1 MLPSGST
8 TEEDRAEHQPPFGP
22 ARKKP
27 AHLLVYALPV
37 RLFDFFRRKPET
49 AAEHQALANLD
60 EATRQVAWEECDTE
74 KEREQGGGS
83 FGPLT
88 PTVPRDPPVPFHH
101 VEGDSVPEP
110 VDDPDPP
117 SLRAPEQDL
126 GNGSGMSA
134 ARRRS

>member
-1 MLPSGST
+1 MLPSGSK

-60 EATRQVAWEECDTE
+60 EATRQVAWEE
-74 KEREQGGGS
+74 
-83 FGPLT
+83 F
-88 PTVPRDPPVPFHH
+88 
-101 VEGDSVPEP
+101 EP